1 MANQE
6 SKKRTFGLTNLA
18 VDNGTSVFLLAIM
31 ILIFGLFAYD
41 QVPKEQ
47 FPEVDFPQV
56 YINTPY
62 FGNSAADIESL
73 VTRPIEKELQ
83 GIDGVKVIRSTSIQ
97 DFSVITVEF
106 NSDEDFDDAVRRTKD
121 AVDQAKPE
129 LPTDLDTDPAVLE
142 INLSQLPIVTV
153 NVSGDYPPEE
163 LRRYAEL
170 LEDELENVDGVSDVD
185 LKGIQEREVEVS
197 VDVRKMESLEIS
209 FQDIENAIAGEN
221 LTLSGG
227 ELITNGFRRAIRVVG
242 EYEDVQELANTI
254 VKNERQRL
262 VYLRDI
268 AEVTFGYEDPTSIA
282 RANGLPVISLDIIKK
297 SGENLLSTADG
308 VRQTVAEVM
317 PRLPED
323 LEITYFNDQ
332 SDNTRTEVENLEN
345 SIISGVILVVLVL
358 LFFLGLR
365 NALFVG
371 ICHPPIHADGYSLDL
386 AFGGNPQHR
395 GTLCPDFGAGASGG

>member
-1 MANQE
+1 MEQD
-6 SKKRTFGLTNLA
+6 KRTFSLTNLA

-31 ILIFGLFAYD
+31 ILLFGLFAYD

-47 FPEVDFPQV
+47 FPEVEFPQV

-62 FGNSAADIESL
+62 FGNSAADIENL
-73 VTRPIEKELQ
+73 VTRPLEKELQ
-83 GIDGVKVIRSTSIQ
+83 GVDGLKVIRSTSVQ

-121 AVDQAKPE
+121 AVDKAKPE
-129 LPTDLDTDPAVLE
+129 LPSDLDVEPSVLE

-153 NVSGDYPPEE
+153 NMSGDFPPEE

-170 LEDELENVDGVSDVD
+170 MEDELEEVNGVSEVN
-185 LKGIQEREVEVS
+185 LKGVQEREIEIA
-197 VDVRKMESLEIS
+197 VDVKKMESLQIS
-209 FQDIENAIAGEN
+209 FGDIENAVGSEN

-227 ELITNGFRRAIRVVG
+227 EIKNNGIRRAIRVVG
-242 EYEDVQELANTI
+242 EYDDAQELANTVI
-254 VKNERQRL
+254 KNENQRL

-268 AEVTFGYEDPTSIA
+268 ATVTFGYEEPKSIA
-282 RANGLPVISLDIIKK
+282 RANALPVISLDVIKK
-297 SGENLLSTADG
+297 SGENLLTTADG
-308 VRQTVAEVM
+308 IQATVAEV
-317 PRLPED
+317 RKGLPEE
-323 LEITYFNDQ
+323 LEITFFNDQ
-332 SDNTRTEVENLEN
+332 SYNTRDQVDNLEN

-371 ICHPPIHADGYSLDL
+371 IAIPLSMLMGILWIWL
-386 AFGGNPQHR
+386 
-395 GTLCPDFGAGASGG
+395 SGVMGS

>member
-209 FQDIENAIAGEN
+209 FQDIENAGARR
-221 LTLSGG
+221 LDPRRSGG
-227 ELITNGFRRAIRVVG
+227 RRR
-242 EYEDVQELANTI
+242 
-254 VKNERQRL
+254 RL
-262 VYLRDI
+262 
-268 AEVTFGYEDPTSIA
+268 FG
-282 RANGLPVISLDIIKK
+282 
-297 SGENLLSTADG
+297 
-308 VRQTVAEVM
+308 
-317 PRLPED
+317 
-323 LEITYFNDQ
+323 
-332 SDNTRTEVENLEN
+332 
-345 SIISGVILVVLVL
+345 
-358 LFFLGLR
+358 
-365 NALFVG
+365 
-371 ICHPPIHADGYSLDL
+371 
-386 AFGGNPQHR
+386 
-395 GTLCPDFGAGASGG
+395 DFGFAEHQVTSASASISNYPRVNPTATL